1 MQKEF
6 LNQYNFFTEMLDKC
20 YKDSNI
26 SLEFTIDDVLQ
37 MFSDIAQSH

>member
-6 LNQYNFFTEMLDKC
+6 LNQYKLFVDMLEKC

-26 SLEFTIDDVLQ
+26 SLEFSIGDILQ